1 MVFGLEHASHRC
13 VVFAD
18 GIAMSDSAPA
28 QDPTPKIANF
38 FFDPFPAV
46 STFFGFRLHNRI

>member
-18 GIAMSDSAPA
+18 GIAMSDGAPA